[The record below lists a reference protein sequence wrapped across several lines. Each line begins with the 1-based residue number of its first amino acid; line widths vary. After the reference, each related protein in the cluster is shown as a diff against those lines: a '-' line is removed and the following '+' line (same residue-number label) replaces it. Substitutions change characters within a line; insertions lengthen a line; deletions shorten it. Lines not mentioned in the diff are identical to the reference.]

1 MPHRTRIN
9 ASHII
14 AYDPAAGGHRYLR
27 DGVVVVEDDSIAH
40 VGKTYDGPA
49 DETIDATGRIVTPG
63 FVNVHAHLAGSPLD
77 KSFIEDRGPR
87 QFYLSGLF
95 EFLPA
100 RGAGQDS
107 EATRACFDYS
117 MVELLRTGTTTILE
131 MGPLLEEAIPSGVAA
146 GIRLYLGPGVRDGRW
161 YTDNGRTVKYDWDE
175 EAGRASL
182 RRAVE
187 FIERHDGSHGG
198 LIKGFL
204 SPLQVDT
211 CTEGLLREVRREA
224 DRLRVPVQIHVS
236 QSVNEF

>member
-1 MPHRTRIN
+1 MSAPTKRTRIN

-14 AYDPAAGGHRYLR
+14 AYDHAAGGHRYLR
-27 DGVVVVEDDSIAH
+27 DGVIVVEGESIAH
-40 VGKTYDGPA
+40 VGKSYDGTA

-100 RGAGQDS
+100 RGAAQDA

-131 MGPLLEEAIPSGVAA
+131 MGPLV
-146 GIRLYLGPGVRDGRW
+146 
-161 YTDNGRTVKYDWDE
+161 DE
-175 EAGRASL
+175 
-182 RRAVE
+182 AVE
-187 FIERHDGSHGG
+187 S
-198 LIKGFL
+198 
-204 SPLQVDT
+204 
-211 CTEGLLREVRREA
+211 A
-224 DRLRVPVQIHVS
+224 VQAG
-236 QSVNEF
+236 